1 MMALAVAPDLGSR
14 PPKKTPTTPLQRDVL
29 VLFEAGGQILWM
41 NRGAREALGPVA
53 NVVEALES
61 GRRLPALECLPMG
74 AQRLWLGVVP
84 DWKGLGL
91 LERVRRAN
99 RFLWEVYCRRGARNL
114 DLSRAEG
121 RLDVHQRRATR
132 ERLQRQAGIEF
143 LQAIESE
150 RGRIA
155 RELHDN
161 AGQSMAGILLNLELV
176 EKQLGPSH
184 TEVLARLRLSHD
196 LANATLDQIRRISH
210 ELHPPEWEEQDF
222 AQAVEWLVENMALRS
237 RLDVDAQIDLPR
249 DVPPAILT
257 VLYRTLQEAL
267 TNTLRHAD
275 ARRTSIEAS
284 ASWRGVRLIVE
295 DDGRGFDPA
304 AMGSAGHGIG
314 LANIRRRI
322 ASVGGRLE
330 IHSAPGAGMRLT
342 AFVPLRNAPQG

>member
-14 PPKKTPTTPLQRDVL
+14 PPKRTPATPLQRDVL
-29 VLFEAGGQILWM
+29 VLFEMGGQILWM
-41 NRGAREALGPVA
+41 NRGAREALGPVV
-53 NVVEALES
+53 NVVQALES
-61 GRRLPALECLPMG
+61 GRRLPALECLPLG

-84 DWKGLGL
+84 DEKRLGL

-99 RFLWEVYCRRGARNL
+99 RFLWDAYCRRGARNL
-114 DLSRAEG
+114 DLFRAEDH
-121 RLDVHQRRATR
+121 LDVYQRRATR

-176 EKQLGPSH
+176 ERQLGSSH
-184 TEVLARLRLSHD
+184 AEVLARLQRSRD
-196 LANATLDQIRRISH
+196 LASATLDQIRRISH

-222 AQAVEWLVENMALRS
+222 AQAVEWLVENMGLRS
-237 RLDVDAQIDLPR
+237 RLDVDAQVDLPR
-249 DVPPAILT
+249 GVPPAILT

-275 ARRTSIEAS
+275 ARRASIEAS
-284 ASWRGVRLIVE
+284 ASQRGVRLVVE

-304 AMGSAGHGIG
+304 ATGSTGHGIG
-314 LANIRRRI
+314 LANIRRRL

-342 AFVPLRNAPQG
+342 VCVPLRTAPRV

>member
-1 MMALAVAPDLGSR
+1 MMALAVPPELRLKNPHRNPAP
-14 PPKKTPTTPLQRDVL
+14 PLQRDVM
-29 VLFEAGGQILWM
+29 VVFEAGGEILWM
-41 NRGAREALGPVA
+41 NRGARETLGPVA
-53 NVVEALES
+53 NVGEALES

-74 AQRLWLGVVP
+74 ALRLWLGVAS
-84 DWKGLGL
+84 DAKGLGL

-99 RFLWEVYCRRGARNL
+99 RFLWDAYWRRGSRNL

-132 ERLQRQAGIEF
+132 ERLHRQAGIEF

-155 RELHDN
+155 RDLHDN
-161 AGQSMAGILLNLELV
+161 AGQSMAGILLNLELA
-176 EKQLGPSH
+176 ERQLGPSH
-184 TEVLARLRLSHD
+184 TEVLARLQRSRD
-196 LANATLDQIRRISH
+196 LASATLDQIRRISH

-222 AQAVEWLVENMALRS
+222 AQAVEWLVENMGLRS
-237 RLDVDAQIDLPR
+237 RLDVDVQIELPR

-275 ARRTSIEAS
+275 ARRASIEAS
-284 ASWRGVRLIVE
+284 ASWRGVRLAVE
-295 DDGRGFDPA
+295 DDGRGFDPSA
-304 AMGSAGHGIG
+304 IGSAGHGIG

-322 ASVGGRLE
+322 ASVGGQLD

-342 AFVPLRNAPQG
+342 VFVPLRATAPG

>member
-1 MMALAVAPDLGSR
+1 
-14 PPKKTPTTPLQRDVL
+14 
-29 VLFEAGGQILWM
+29 
-41 NRGAREALGPVA
+41 
-53 NVVEALES
+53 
-61 GRRLPALECLPMG
+61 
-74 AQRLWLGVVP
+74 VVP
-84 DWKGLGL
+84 DGKGLGL

-99 RFLWEVYCRRGARNL
+99 RFLWDIYCRRGARNL

-121 RLDVHQRRATR
+121 RLDVQQRRATR
-132 ERLQRQAGIEF
+132 ERLLRQAGIEF

-176 EKQLGPSH
+176 ERQLGPSH
-184 TEVLARLRLSHD
+184 TEVLSRLQRSRE
-196 LANATLDQIRRISH
+196 LAGATLDQIRRISH
-210 ELHPPEWEEQDF
+210 ELLPPEWGEQDF
-222 AQAVEWLVENMALRS
+222 AQAVDWLVESMGLRS

-257 VLYRTLQEAL
+257 VLYRTLQQAIA
-267 TNTLRHAD
+267 NTLRHAD
-275 ARRTSIEAS
+275 ARRASIEAS

-314 LANIRRRI
+314 LVNIRRRL
-322 ASVGGRLE
+322 AAVGGRLE

-342 AFVPLRNAPQG
+342 VFVPLRTASQG

>member
-1 MMALAVAPDLGSR
+1 MMALAVPPDLGSR
-14 PPKKTPTTPLQRDVL
+14 PPKKAPVTPLQRDLL
-29 VLFEAGGQILWM
+29 VLFEVGGQILWM
-41 NRGAREALGPVA
+41 NRAAREALGPIA

-61 GRRLPALECLPMG
+61 GRRLPALECLPLG
-74 AQRLWLGVVP
+74 AHRLWLGVIP
-84 DWKGLGL
+84 DEKGLGL
-91 LERVRRAN
+91 LERLRRNN
-99 RFLWEVYCRRGARNL
+99 RFLRDVYCRRGTRNL

-155 RELHDN
+155 RDLHDN
-161 AGQSMAGILLNLELV
+161 AGQSMAGILLNLELA
-176 EKQLGPSH
+176 ERQLGPSH
-184 TEVLARLRLSHD
+184 TEVLARLQRSRE
-196 LANATLDQIRRISH
+196 LASATLDQIRRISH
-210 ELHPPEWEEQDF
+210 ELHPPEWEDQDF
-222 AQAVEWLVENMALRS
+222 AQAVEWLVENMGLRS
-237 RLDVDAQIDLPR
+237 KLDVDAQIDLPR

-257 VLYRTLQEAL
+257 VLYRTLQEAF

-275 ARRTSIEAS
+275 ARRLSIEAS

-295 DDGRGFDPA
+295 DDGRGSDPS
-304 AMGSAGHGIG
+304 AMASAGHGIG

-322 ASVGGRLE
+322 VSVGGRLD

-342 AFVPLRNAPQG
+342 VFVPLRTLPQG